1 MSHFTSNTAWM
12 ELSDEELLGAMQRLP
27 EANALRAEIRA
38 KVYTTLMQRNGPIKA
53 NLPKPDRGVIK
64 ADPNY
69 GLAVEVLRDFLNVR
83 NLVNTLSVFKPEAE
97 LQAGLTQRKVLED
110 RLKVQTGPRQSLLE
124 ALIVKVR
131 EMSVKGKEAEI
142 VTRPFNP
149 VHMGKPGKQE
159 VLRPMDAL
167 VDRRGGNKAEIPP
180 IGLGELRKPGPLPSV
195 PGLRL
200 PLDPPKPTIPSKVDL
215 SIPTTSSLKPG
226 SKNPLMQ
233 LRAQREARAPSPE
246 SADDIEEDIDEEI
259 EVVRVTDAV
268 TDSYGSSVGADAS
281 ADSMALESCDHVER
295 IPTRKGL

>member
-1 MSHFTSNTAWM
+1 M
-12 ELSDEELLGAMQRLP
+12 ELSDEELLAAMQRLP

-38 KVYTTLMQRNGPIKA
+38 KVFITLMQRNGPIKA
-53 NLPKPDRGVIK
+53 NLPKPDRGAIK

-69 GLAVEVLRDFLNVR
+69 GLAVDVIRDFLNVR
-83 NLVNTLSVFKPEAE
+83 NLANTLSVFKPEAE

-110 RLKVQTGPRQSLLE
+110 RMKVQTLPRQSLLE
-124 ALIVKVR
+124 ALIAKVR
-131 EMSVKGKEAEI
+131 ESAKGNEVEI

-149 VHMGKPGKQE
+149 GQMGGNSQGKPGLKDAKQD
-159 VLRPMDAL
+159 VLRPIDAL
-167 VDRRGGNKAEIPP
+167 VDRKGGNKAEIPP
-180 IGLGELRKPGPLPSV
+180 IGLGDLRKPGPLPSV

-200 PLDPPKPTIPSKVDL
+200 PFDPPKSTIPSKVDL
-215 SIPTTSSLKPG
+215 SIPTTSNAKPS

-246 SADDIEEDIDEEI
+246 PADDIEEDIDEEI
-259 EVVRVTDAV
+259 EVAKLTDPV